1 MGGNDLGRDGAFSW
15 PSSCCC
21 KIIPL
26 GCHFAPSHHPTAGF
40 FFYITLKVKH
50 LTSPSRH
57 FKAAPSLQI
66 TYNSQKV
73 SSLSPDRSL
82 MPASF
87 SLHLLAF
94 QRSSFVSSL
103 TASEE
108 LSAHLSEL
116 PHYPPSHPMESAPW
130 TECLWQFPDRKV
142 PLSCAAHPQSHHS
155 HLLPAGCLFSCVVR
169 LLSFLSPRP
178 CTELNK
184 LKPLL
189 MTPGHSCNSSLYE
202 QKCDWL

>member
-1 MGGNDLGRDGAFSW
+1 MLVEVPSCPHVVRRISWEIVVMGGNDLGRDVAFSW

-40 FFYITLKVKH
+40 SFYITLKVKH
-50 LTSPSRH
+50 LTSPSRL

-73 SSLSPDRSL
+73 SSPSPDRSL

-94 QRSSFVSSL
+94 QRSPFVSSL
-103 TASEE
+103 TACRSS
-108 LSAHLSEL
+108 LHTSVEL
-116 PHYPPSHPMESAPW
+116 PHYPPSHTMESSPW
-130 TECLWQFPDRKV
+130 TECLWQE
-142 PLSCAAHPQSHHS
+142 
-155 HLLPAGCLFSCVVR
+155 
-169 LLSFLSPRP
+169 SP
-178 CTELNK
+178 
-184 LKPLL
+184 
-189 MTPGHSCNSSLYE
+189 S
-202 QKCDWL
+202 